1 MKIGFRKKYDAFQR
15 WKSEIHYNQEI
26 QVCTF
31 GEVYSIPSICMRG
44 G

>member
-26 QVCTF
+26 QVNN
-31 GEVYSIPSICMRG
+31 
-44 G
+44 

>member
-26 QVCTF
+26 QVN
-31 GEVYSIPSICMRG
+31 S
-44 G
+44 